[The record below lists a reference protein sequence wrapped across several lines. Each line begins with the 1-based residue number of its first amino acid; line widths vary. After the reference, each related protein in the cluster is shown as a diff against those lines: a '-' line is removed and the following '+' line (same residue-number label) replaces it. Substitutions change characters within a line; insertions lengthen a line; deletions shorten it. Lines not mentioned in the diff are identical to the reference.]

1 MVLNVEIKSRA
12 QKNKVKVDISDA
24 AHIVRILSR
33 QLSASEKADVL
44 GQFKAHLLDHSND
57 NELQRMAWLKNQFCK
72 VPLLDMELDADK
84 TIILFTFLLNN
95 LYPDIKG
102 YLSQNLRIPF
112 LMAVELVICQLREL
126 LADSQHQS
134 NKLYRLQAMTMSR
147 IGAELTFTTD
157 HDAAMNKLLSAMEIM
172 LRLVVEEPNEAKS
185 QRTLSNIYQN
195 LGHLEKDVSSTAAF
209 KWFEK
214 SAEIRNQLVELEPNN
229 LLNVDL
235 LATSN
240 CMLGDIK
247 ELENEN
253 EDGDGGTLWFMKS
266 YKLSRRVITIKPE
279 DEDYQYS
286 LSLICERLGCL
297 RLRQNKPEQ
306 ALKWFIKS
314 YAITHKLYEAN
325 LNSRPKIDTYWVA
338 CNWLGRTYSA
348 LNDVTS
354 ARDWFFKA
362 LEVAERLHALD
373 HNNIRYCGILAMAC
387 LKLADELES
396 SYPETAMKYFSR
408 SLQLTDSRIRE
419 GLRSID
425 YCNISIAAL
434 EGLERT
440 SKGHASPDAVACWKN
455 RLVELQTM
463 LDQISC

>member
-1 MVLNVEIKSRA
+1 MEPVENNSIKIDVNDSA
-12 QKNKVKVDISDA
+12 Q
-24 AHIVRILSR
+24 IVCTLSR
-33 QLSASEKADVL
+33 QLSSSEKIDAVSIL
-44 GQFKAHLLDHSND
+44 KAHLLDQSIG
-57 NELQRMAWLKNQFCK
+57 NELKRMAWLKNLFCE

-84 TIILFTFLLNN
+84 AIFLFTFLLNN

-102 YLSQNLRIPF
+102 YFSQNVRIPF

-126 LADSQHQS
+126 LAHTQHQC

-147 IGAELTFTTD
+147 LGAELTFTAD
-157 HDAAMNKLLSAMEIM
+157 HDAAMKKLLSAMEIM
-172 LRLVVEEPNEAKS
+172 QKLVVEQPNEAKS

-209 KWFEK
+209 AWFEK
-214 SAEIRNQLVELEPNN
+214 SAVIRKQLLELEPGNP
-229 LLNVDL
+229 LNMDL
-235 LATSN
+235 LATSY
-240 CMLGDIK
+240 CMMGDI
-247 ELENEN
+247 EEHDNGN
-253 EDGDGGTLWFMKS
+253 DDGSGGTQWFLKT
-266 YKLSRRVITIKPE
+266 YKLSRRVIAIKPE
-279 DEDYQYS
+279 DEDYQFS

-297 RLRQNKPEQ
+297 RLRQNKPER
-306 ALKWFIKS
+306 ALKWFSKS
-314 YAITHKLYEAN
+314 YAITHQHYEAN

-348 LNDVTS
+348 LNDVAS

-373 HNNIRYCGILAMAC
+373 HNNIRYCGILSMAC

-396 SYPETAMKYFSR
+396 SYPETAIKYFSR
-408 SLQLTDSRIRE
+408 SLLLTESRIRE

-425 YCNISIAAL
+425 YCNMSIAAL

-440 SKGHASPDAVACWKN
+440 GKGHASPDSMACWKN
-455 RLVELQTM
+455 RLVELQAM